1 MPLSSR
7 AAEPSDCWV
16 LVGVDDPVTPPT
28 VARVLNTVG
37 SRSEWRLAGLP
48 VLFDEHG
55 NVKHVMRGGRE
66 YRFHFVDE
74 HTAASLPHC
83 SPLLT

>member
-37 SRSEWRLAGLP
+37 SRGEWRRAGLP
-48 VLFDEHG
+48 VLFDENG
-55 NVKHVMRGGRE
+55 NVKHVVRAGRE
-66 YRFHFVDE
+66 YRFQCVDDG
-74 HTAASLPHC
+74 TAARLPHC
-83 SPLLT
+83 RPLVT